1 MKKQIISM
9 AVMAVVFAACGGSK
23 APATVVGSWVMPI
36 NGQPGEVQGIKL
48 EENGEASSINMH
60 TLIYKEWEQQGD
72 QLYLTVKSIG
82 NGIEIEGVDTL
93 KIDKLTPD
101 SLVLSSN
108 YGYTLEYVSTNK
120 YDIRE
125 CTTENCNCNQS
136 C

>member
-9 AVMAVVFAACGGSK
+9 AVMAVIFAACG

-108 YGYTLEYVSTNK
+108 YGYTLEYVRQK
-120 YDIRE
+120 
-125 CTTENCNCNQS
+125 
-136 C
+136 

>member
-1 MKKQIISM
+1 M
-9 AVMAVVFAACGGSK
+9 GSEMCIRD
-23 APATVVGSWVMPI
+23 S
-36 NGQPGEVQGIKL
+36 
-48 EENGEASSINMH
+48 

-108 YGYTLEYVSTNK
+108 YGYTLEYVRQK
-120 YDIRE
+120 
-125 CTTENCNCNQS
+125 
-136 C
+136 

>member
-1 MKKQIISM
+1 
-9 AVMAVVFAACGGSK
+9 
-23 APATVVGSWVMPI
+23 MPI

-60 TLIYKEWEQQGD
+60 TLVYKEWEQQGRQRQMCIRD
-72 QLYLTVKSIG
+72 SG

-108 YGYTLEYVSTNK
+108 YGYTLEYVRQK
-120 YDIRE
+120 
-125 CTTENCNCNQS
+125 
-136 C
+136 

>member
-1 MKKQIISM
+1 MKKQIFSM
-9 AVMAVVFAACGGSK
+9 AVMAVVFAACGGTK
-23 APATVVGSWVMPI
+23 APVTVVGSWVMPI

-60 TLIYKEWEQQGD
+60 TLVYKEWEQQGD

-108 YGYTLEYVSTNK
+108 YGYTLEK
-120 YDIRE
+120 YI
-125 CTTENCNCNQS
+125 TS
-136 C
+136 LFIIK

>member
-23 APATVVGSWVMPI
+23 APATVVGSWIMPI

-72 QLYLTVKSIG
+72 LYLTVKSIG

-108 YGYTLEYVSTNK
+108 YGYTLEYVRQK
-120 YDIRE
+120 
-125 CTTENCNCNQS
+125 
-136 C
+136 